1 MAWPTIDDFRS
12 FLGLEATD
20 DFDPTAVQAAY
31 DYAQGFAV
39 TRCGIDE
46 TLGPPDGITG
56 EVARGGFLALGADQ
70 YETRNRPGATQ
81 TTSATPRRRQAIAD
95 LRGGSVTVG

>member
-1 MAWPTIDDFRS
+1 MAWPTLDEFRA
-12 FLGLEATD
+12 FLGLAVDD
-20 DFDPTAVQAAY
+20 DFDPAAVSAAY
-31 DYAQGFAV
+31 DYAVGFAV

-46 TLGPPDGITG
+46 TAGPPDGITG
-56 EVARGGFLALGADQ
+56 NVARGGFLALGADQ
-70 YETRNRPGATQ
+70 YETRNRPGTGQ